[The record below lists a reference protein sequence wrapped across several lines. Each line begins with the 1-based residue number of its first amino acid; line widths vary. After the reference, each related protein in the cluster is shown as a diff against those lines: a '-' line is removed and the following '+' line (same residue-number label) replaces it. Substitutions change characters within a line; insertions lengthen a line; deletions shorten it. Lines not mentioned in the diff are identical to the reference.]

1 MKKIKVINE
10 ENKETKTLTS
20 LCIDDEKFCLTDK
33 EIINL
38 LEEIYNAREDLLK
51 ELPLVKNLEFRLD
64 YLEEELQDALDS
76 LEEDD
81 EDDDD

>member
-20 LCIDDEKFCLTDK
+20 LYIDDEKFCLSDK

-51 ELPLVKNLEFRLD
+51 ELPLVKNLEYRLD
-64 YLEEELQDALDS
+64 YLEEELQDELDS
-76 LEEDD
+76 LDDDEDEDD
-81 EDDDD
+81 E